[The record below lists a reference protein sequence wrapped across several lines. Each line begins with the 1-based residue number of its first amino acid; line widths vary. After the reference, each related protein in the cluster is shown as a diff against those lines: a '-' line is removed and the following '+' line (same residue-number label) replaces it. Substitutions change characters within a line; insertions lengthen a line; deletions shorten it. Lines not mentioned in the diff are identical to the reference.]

1 MPAQTRRTELSPD
14 FFDTARFNMVESQLR
29 PNGILDETLLRA
41 MGRLPREAFVAEES
55 ASFAYSDEEIS
66 ASFGRKLLSPMVFAK
81 LVQEARLQPAD
92 RVLDVGAATGYSC
105 AVLNEMVGEVI
116 GLESD
121 PGLSRILQ
129 RNCQDFNL
137 EHVRTV
143 QGNLS
148 DGYPAASPYQ
158 AIIIEGAVQWLPE
171 ALLAQMADG
180 GRLLCV
186 VASPKAL
193 PGQLGR
199 AKLFEMQAGRISAR
213 DLFDASAPILPA
225 FAAQPRFEF

>member
-1 MPAQTRRTELSPD
+1 MSAQTRRAELSAE

-29 PNGILDETLLRA
+29 PNGVLDETLLQA
-41 MGRLPREAFVAEES
+41 MGRLPREVFVTEDA
-55 ASFAYSDEEIS
+55 ASFAYSDEG
-66 ASFGRKLLSPMVFAK
+66 ATAGFGRKLLSPMVFAR
-81 LVQEARLQPAD
+81 LVQEAQLQPAD
-92 RVLDVGAATGYSC
+92 RVLDVGAATGYSS

-121 PGLSRILQ
+121 PGLCRTLQ

-137 EHVRTV
+137 EHVRVV

-148 DGYPAASPYQ
+148 DGYPDASPYQ

-186 VASPKAL
+186 VSPPKSL

-199 AKLFEMQAGRISAR
+199 AKLFEMRDGKITAR
-213 DLFDASAPILPA
+213 DLFDASAPVLPA
-225 FAAQPRFEF
+225 FAAQPKFEF